1 MTETLSLSELNGVD
15 KDTFIAILGGIFEH
29 SPWVAEQVYGQ
40 QPFADV
46 SVLHQAMVAK
56 VKDSNEEMR
65 KRLICSHPELAGKEA
80 EEGGFLVVK
89 LTANCRLL
97 TLLTADS
104 KSEQS
109 SAGLDQC
116 TTQEFARLKQLN
128 AAYRGKFSFPF
139 IIAVRG
145 RNRHEIMEDMEIRL
159 NNSPEVEFDRCI
171 EEIARIAELR
181 LEGLI
186 GDN

>member
-80 EEGGFLVVK
+80 EEGG
-89 LTANCRLL
+89 
-97 TLLTADS
+97 LTADS